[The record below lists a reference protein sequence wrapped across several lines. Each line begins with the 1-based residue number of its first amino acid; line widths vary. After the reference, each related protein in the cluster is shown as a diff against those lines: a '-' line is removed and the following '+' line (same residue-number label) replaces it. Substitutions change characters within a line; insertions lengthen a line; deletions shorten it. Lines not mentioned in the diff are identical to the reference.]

1 MCANENVACGG
12 SCKFFRGLLTG
23 ESEVAYNGSK
33 RWICMKKLMLFLLA
47 MLLITCSGC
56 TEDMIVFEPLDMRV
70 YLSQTEFT
78 GPQEVFVS
86 IVVYNLSDEDRP
98 GPLALYWP
106 DGKMIEKFGTPT
118 LKAGERLEWTG
129 TWFVTQNQITA
140 GKVRFGVQYT
150 GINSLGI
157 PVTKEGYV
165 AAGIVALDN
174 GEGPM
179 APVLVMESNPST
191 GFDWNWEIDNDA
203 VVSVSTEY
211 VSDQYYDVPDMMP
224 PVGGGGRTRFQ
235 LTGLTPGETTIT
247 FAYKRIWREDTPI
260 REVICRVSVDEDLN
274 VTILS
279 SKDNEYSDS
288 MFRTEQ

>member
-1 MCANENVACGG
+1 
-12 SCKFFRGLLTG
+12 
-23 ESEVAYNGSK
+23 
-33 RWICMKKLMLFLLA
+33 MKKVILFLLV
-47 MLLITCSGC
+47 LLLMTCSAC
-56 TEDMIVFEPLDMRV
+56 TESMTVIEPLDMRV

-78 GPQEVFVS
+78 SPQEVEVR
-86 IVVYNLSDEDRP
+86 IIVYNLSDEDRP

-106 DGKMIEKFGTPT
+106 NGEMIEKFGTPT

-129 TWFVTQNQITA
+129 TWFVTQNQINA

-150 GINSLGI
+150 GISSLGI

-165 AAGIVALDN
+165 AAGIIALDN
-174 GEGPM
+174 GEGPT

-191 GFDWNWEIDNDA
+191 GFDWDWEIDNEA
-203 VVSVSTEY
+203 VVSVSTVY
-211 VSDQYYDVPDMMP
+211 VSDMYFDVPEMVP
-224 PVGGGGRTRFQ
+224 PVGSGGRTRFQ

-260 REVICRVSVDEDLN
+260 RERICHVRVDEELN

-279 SKDNEYSDS
+279 SEFAEYPDS
-288 MFRTEQ
+288 MFLTEQ